1 MASSSSRSRKR
12 AVVLDLDTVPAA
24 LREQLGLEAAGG
36 LVQLLNRAHKEWS
49 TEVLNVAAERFDR
62 RLVEETSKLRIEM
75 VQGLA
80 AVRQE
85 MATLGSDLRQEMATL
100 GSDLRQEMATLGS
113 ALRQEMATQGSDL
126 RQEMAT
132 LGSDLRRAMGKQ
144 HNDLVKWAFLFW
156 IGQIGATTAI
166 VALMM
171 RGLR

>member
-85 MATLGSDLRQEMATL
+85 MATLGSDLR
-100 GSDLRQEMATLGS
+100 
-113 ALRQEMATQGSDL
+113 
-126 RQEMAT
+126 
-132 LGSDLRRAMGKQ
+132 RAMGKQ